1 MVSMEL
7 TGFYEK
13 MELSKLVERVTILVK
28 EGVEELA
35 AKINVLIQADISQL
49 SSYSWKIW
57 CSSNNQLI
65 CLQSDRGVGSLRV
78 IFKAWMSGTFYI
90 CVRQLRR
97 GCGEA

>member
-28 EGVEELA
+28 ESVEELA

-49 SSYSWKIW
+49 SSY
-57 CSSNNQLI
+57 L
-65 CLQSDRGVGSLRV
+65 
-78 IFKAWMSGTFYI
+78 
-90 CVRQLRR
+90 
-97 GCGEA
+97 